1 MNKSYK
7 GKYKVINYKKYIGDP
22 TTVIFR
28 SLWERK
34 VMIYFDNQK
43 NVKRWSSE
51 EIIIPY
57 RNPFDGK
64 VHRYFPDF
72 YCERVDPKTGKIVK
86 EIIEVKPKRETKFP
100 KNSQGKR
107 FLTERKTYIINQAK
121 WEAAHDYCTD
131 RGYVFRVLTEDE
143 LRPANYRTKRK

>member
-1 MNKSYK
+1 MKSYK

-22 TTVIFR
+22 TTVIYR

-34 VMIYFDNQK
+34 VMIYFDQRK
-43 NVKRWSSE
+43 DVKRWSSE
-51 EIIIPY
+51 EIAIPY

-72 YCERVDPKTGKIVK
+72 YCERIDPKTGKIVK
-86 EIIEVKPKRETKFP
+86 EVIEVKPKRQTLPP
-100 KNSQGKR
+100 KSKGKTL
-107 FLTERKTYIINQAK
+107 LTERKTYIINQVK

-131 RGYVFRVLTEDE
+131 
-143 LRPANYRTKRK
+143 

>member
-1 MNKSYK
+1 MKSYK

-22 TTVIFR
+22 TTVIYR

-34 VMIYFDNQK
+34 VMIYFDQRK
-43 NVKRWSSE
+43 DVKRWSSE
-51 EIIIPY
+51 EIAIPY

-72 YCERVDPKTGKIVK
+72 YCERLDPNTGKIVK
-86 EIIEVKPKRETKFP
+86 EVIEVKPKRQTLPP
-100 KNSQGKR
+100 KSKGKTL
-107 FLTERKTYIINQAK
+107 LTERKTYIINQVK

-131 RGYVFRVLTEDE
+131 RGYVFRIFTEE
-143 LRPANYRTKRK
+143 QIRPANYRSKRK